1 MKYSAVA
8 SLFVGALTCL
18 SPTSAQMVNVRA
30 CSNGIQADGFVDW
43 TKLPTV
49 QPGAALN
56 ATIPV
61 TGIPGLTVT
70 VQIPSTP
77 VIESTPSTFM
87 VMSPID
93 LRAAANGQVIL
104 IFNHPVR
111 GVSTSIGS
119 GGRFQRSPSM
129 SAYTSASDIG
139 GPIPPDVQ
147 VTASVWDHPSGGDI
161 ATTPLQIRS
170 EGVDMG
176 AVVIQFPDPGSE
188 YLSYDIT
195 NLRVES
201 GSGPD
206 ASKEVPANGLKQ
218 WLRADSIY
226 QPFPQVPNVPNWPD
240 QSGNHA
246 DATAPGGVPSGI
258 PDGPNCAAVVRF
270 AGTAGVSANL
280 PINGWSGMTVFLVS
294 QSANDIGGW
303 WENQPLFWGETALWG
318 TTFVTPSQSNVFFRF
333 GTEQV
338 NNQPIY
344 ARPVNF
350 GGDYSLTTAVHDGD
364 VDRLYVN
371 GVLALREG
379 GKRTSLSGVSST
391 EWIGAGLNNS
401 FFTGAIGE
409 ILVYDRAL
417 SERERDIV
425 EHYLMKKF
433 GLF

>member
-1 MKYSAVA
+1 MKCSVVV
-8 SLFVGALTCL
+8 SVFIGALTCY
-18 SPTSAQMVNVRA
+18 SPASAQLVNLRP
-30 CSNGIQADGFVDW
+30 CLNGIQADGFVDW
-43 TKLPTV
+43 TKLPAV

-77 VIESTPSTFM
+77 IIQGTSSTFT
-87 VMSPID
+87 VISPID
-93 LRAAANGQVIL
+93 LQTAANGQVIL

-111 GVSTSIGS
+111 GVSTSIGNA
-119 GGRFQRSPSM
+119 GRFGRSPSM

-139 GPIPPDVQ
+139 GPVPPAAQ
-147 VTASVWDHPSGGDI
+147 VTASAFDHPSGGDI

-170 EGVDMG
+170 EGADMS
-176 AVVIQFPDPGSE
+176 AVMIEFPDSASE
-188 YLSYDIT
+188 HLSYDIT

-201 GSGPD
+201 GTGPD

-226 QPFPQVPNVPNWPD
+226 QPYPQVPTVPNWPD

-246 DATAPGGVPSGI
+246 DATAPGGVPPGT
-258 PDGPNCAAVVRF
+258 PDGPNCTAVVRF
-270 AGTAGVSANL
+270 GGTAGVSANL

-294 QSANDIGGW
+294 KSTNDIGGW

-350 GGDYSLTTAVHDGD
+350 GGDYSLTTAIHDGD

-371 GVLALREG
+371 GVLALRQG

-401 FFTGAIGE
+401 FFSGAVGE

-417 SERERDIV
+417 SDRERDIV

>member
-1 MKYSAVA
+1 MKCSAAV
-8 SLFVGALTCL
+8 SLLVCAFACF
-18 SPTSAQMVNVRA
+18 SQASAQLVNVRA

-43 TKLPTV
+43 SKLPAV
-49 QPGAALN
+49 QPGVALN

-70 VQIPSTP
+70 VKISGAPIIGGTSAFTAL
-77 VIESTPSTFM
+77 
-87 VMSPID
+87 SPID
-93 LRAAANGQVIL
+93 LQVAANENPVIL

-111 GVSTSIGS
+111 GVSTSIGT
-119 GGRFQRSPSM
+119 GGRFERSPSM
-129 SAYTSASDIG
+129 SAYAFASEIG
-139 GPIPPDVQ
+139 GPVPPDVQ
-147 VTASVWDHPSGGDI
+147 VTSSIWDHPSGGDI

-170 EGVDMG
+170 EAANMG
-176 AVVIQFPDPGSE
+176 AVVIQFPNGGSE
-188 YLSYDIT
+188 YQSYDIT

-201 GSGPD
+201 GTGPD

-226 QPFPQVPNVPNWPD
+226 QPYPQVPTVPNWPD

-246 DATAPGGVPSGI
+246 DATAPGGVPPGT
-258 PDGPNCAAVVRF
+258 PDGPNCTAVVRF
-270 AGTAGVSANL
+270 GGTAGVSANL

-294 QSANDIGGW
+294 KSANDIGGW
-303 WENQPLFWGETALWG
+303 WENQALFWGETALWG

-350 GGDYSLTTAVHDGD
+350 GGDYSLTTAIHDGG

-371 GVLALREG
+371 GVLALRQG
-379 GKRTSLSGVSST
+379 GKSTSLSGVSST
-391 EWIGAGLNNS
+391 EWIGAGLNNT
-401 FFTGAIGE
+401 FFSGAVGE

-417 SERERDIV
+417 SDRERDIV